1 MTTLDA
7 RLLALEH
14 ILNTA
19 PLLTM
24 QIDEAPTPEQVA
36 QIDHCTRTGRRL
48 VVFCMPGDS
57 AWMPG
62 CGSPPWEVE
71 HGNA

>member
-1 MTTLDA
+1 M
-7 RLLALEH
+7 RLTDRLAALEKST
-14 ILNTA
+14 NTA
-19 PLLTM
+19 PMLTM
-24 QIDEAPTPEQVA
+24 RVQGLPTAEQAALIDR
-36 QIDHCTRTGRRL
+36 CTRTGRRL

-62 CGSPPWEVE
+62 CGVAPWEVE